1 MTSRQ
6 RQLFST
12 HPLGWVVMVCGVAAC
27 VLIGHAQQP
36 PTQPETAQDDPVPT
50 TGDPASDDPAASDD
64 PVASDDPIDTL
75 PVFRAGINVVRV
87 DAIVTD
93 GDGNH
98 VSDLQASDFEVYED
112 GVLQTV
118 ESFDLVEI
126 SAIAALDAEP
136 PGGISNRNDVEREA
150 ARADVRVFVIFFD
163 DYHVRWGNGQRAS
176 MQITEFL
183 QKNLIPTDL
192 VAVMYPLTPLID
204 LRFTRDHERIIDQV
218 NNWYGR
224 KYDYEPL
231 NVFEQEY
238 VYYPTETVELIRN
251 AVSLSAINALTIH
264 LGGIRESRKNVL
276 LVSEGYTYYVP
287 PELRGGSAILGPNQ
301 GQTPVAG
308 DSLLGTNMYED
319 SQQVFAKAAMYE
331 DLKRLY
337 SSANRFNTA
346 FYTLDPRGLAVFEF
360 DLTSRAQSSIG
371 LRDNTEFLRD
381 TQDTLRLLADQTD
394 GRAIVNQN
402 DFIPGLDQMLRD
414 ASAYYLLAY
423 NSALGPTDGEFHEI
437 EVRVKR
443 DGVKVRNR
451 PGYWAMSERDVR
463 RALEGPSKEPP
474 RAIDRALNSLAEP
487 RRGYLVKSW
496 VGTSRGDNG
505 RTKVTF
511 VWEPTRGQS
520 GRDEVPARVL
530 VTAMGESGGSSYR
543 GRVPEP
549 EGASG
554 RGLAASKA
562 GADGTERPMV
572 SFEADPGTLQMSLAV
587 EGETGEVIDRTR
599 DEIEI
604 PDFTGPD
611 LVLSTPAFFRARNN
625 LEWQQVVTDWDA
637 IPAVARD
644 FRRTERIL
652 LRVEAYAPGTTEPD
666 VTAWLLNRQGT
677 RMFPLVVQP
686 AADGHPYQVDI
697 QPAGLAPGDYVIE
710 LKVTTSSDELVEL
723 VAFRLRS

>member
-6 RQLFST
+6 RHLFST
-12 HPLGWVVMVCGVAAC
+12 HPRGWVVLVCVVAAC
-27 VLIGHAQQP
+27 ALIGHAQQP
-36 PTQPETAQDDPVPT
+36 PTASTQPETAQDDP
-50 TGDPASDDPAASDD
+50 ASDDLAAAGAPAGS
-64 PVASDDPIDTL
+64 VASDEPAATDDTL
-75 PVFRAGINVVRV
+75 AVFRAGINVVRV

-126 SAIAALDAEP
+126 SAVAALDAER

-150 ARADVRVFVIFFD
+150 GRADVRVFVIFFD
-163 DYHVRWGNGQRAS
+163 DYHVRWGNGRQAS
-176 MQITEFL
+176 MQIIEFL

-204 LRFTRDHERIIDQV
+204 LQFTRDHERVIDQV

-231 NVFEQEY
+231 NVFELEY
-238 VYYPTETVELIRN
+238 SYYPTETVELIRT
-251 AVSLSAINALTIH
+251 AVSLSALNALTIH
-264 LGGIRESRKNVL
+264 LGGIREGRKNVL
-276 LVSEGYTYYVP
+276 VVSEGFSYYVP
-287 PELRGGSAILGPNQ
+287 PQLRSSNAELGPSRGEN
-301 GQTPVAG
+301 PAVG
-308 DSLLGTNMYED
+308 DPFAANNSYEETR
-319 SQQVFAKAAMYE
+319 QVFDKASMYQ

-346 FYTLDPRGLAVFEF
+346 FYTIDPRGLAVFEF
-360 DLTSRAQSSIG
+360 DLSSPAVIG
-371 LRDNTEFLRD
+371 GGTDSAFLRD

-402 DFIPGLDQMLRD
+402 DFIPGLEQMMRD

-423 NSALGPTDGEFHEI
+423 NSALAPTDGEFHEI

-474 RAIDRALNSLAEP
+474 KAIDRALDSLAEP

-496 VGTSRGDNG
+496 VGTSRGDDG

-520 GRDEVPARVL
+520 GRDEAPARVL
-530 VTAMGESGGSSYR
+530 VTAMGESGGASYR

-562 GADGTERPMV
+562 GADGTARPMV

-587 EGETGEVIDRTR
+587 EGEAGEVLDRTR
-599 DEIEI
+599 DEIQI
-604 PDFTGPD
+604 PDFTGPN
-611 LVLSTPAFFRARNN
+611 LVLSTPAFFRARNH
-625 LEWQQVVTDWDA
+625 LEWEKVVSDWDA

-652 LRVEAYAPGTTEPD
+652 LRFEAYAPGTTEPH
-666 VTAWLLNRQGT
+666 VTAYLLNRQGT
-677 RMFPLVVQP
+677 RMFPLIVLP

-697 QPAGLAPGDYVIE
+697 QPAALAPGDYVVE
-710 LKVTTSSDELVEL
+710 LTLATSSDELVEL
-723 VAFRLRS
+723 LAFRLRS